1 MTNSATTT
9 QPEPSSLKKAWR
21 YFNRSARLKCPVCGV
36 SPLFKPVSKV
46 RSVNDWF
53 QTLSGCPKCD
63 YVYDQEPGYFMLA
76 IWTLDYGPACIFSIA
91 VIAFLMNF
99 FDLTTIQLLIFS
111 LIPTFIFAV
120 LIVRHAKAF
129 YLAMD
134 HYFFHK

>member
-1 MTNSATTT
+1 MTNSVTTT
-9 QPEPSSLKKAWR
+9 QPEPSSLKKAWL
-21 YFNRSARLKCPVCGV
+21 YFSRSARLKCPVCGE
-36 SPLFKPVSKV
+36 SPLYKPVSKV

-53 QTLSGCPKCD
+53 QTLSGCPKCN

-76 IWTLDYGPACIFSIA
+76 IWTLDYGPACIFGIA
-91 VIAFLMNF
+91 VLAFLTNF
-99 FDLTTIQLLIFS
+99 FNLSTVQLLIFT
-111 LIPTFIFAV
+111 LIPTLVFAV